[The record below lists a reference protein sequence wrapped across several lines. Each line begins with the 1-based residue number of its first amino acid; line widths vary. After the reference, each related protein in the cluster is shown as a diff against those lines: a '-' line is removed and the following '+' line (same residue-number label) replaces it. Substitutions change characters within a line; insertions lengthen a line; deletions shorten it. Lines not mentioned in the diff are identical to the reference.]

1 MTATLPTTS
10 DTARLNMCAAALRHV
25 TDLYVFPQEEITSVR
40 HVGEEAD
47 LQTDTSRSQQDV
59 HNAWLPTFTRSNRR
73 QYVE

>member
-1 MTATLPTTS
+1 
-10 DTARLNMCAAALRHV
+10 V